1 MSVDKKHIAI
11 GIVAVAAL
19 TGGTVAAYSQSSSPT
34 AAGSDVSAP
43 EVTASAT
50 TPTEKPVPAP
60 EVTVP
65 SEPVDP
71 RAVKLRVSNA
81 SDYDKA
87 TPTLKVEP
95 AAPGLS
101 WHDATGT
108 VVGLAAPA
116 TTYKVT
122 MNYAGEALKPFTF
135 TTADAPRQKAYWNV
149 KDGGK
154 YGIGMPIRVEFKR
167 AVLDRAAVERA
178 SSVTSSPAQSG
189 SWGWLS
195 DRLMVWRPDRYWEQG
210 TQVKV
215 NLAHGGVLLDK
226 EHFGTDRRAEFTIGR
241 SMIMR
246 IQNSTKKMEV
256 IREGSVVKTVPVSM
270 GKATAKHR
278 TRSGVK
284 VISTRQRNYTMTGP
298 PSDPYSIKVDYAMRL
313 TFSGEFVHSAPWSVH
328 AQGYRNVSHGC
339 TNVSPSNAAWL
350 YKNTLVGDV
359 VETQGTGRKV
369 TSLQNGWG
377 ALWNVSPEK
386 WRTYSVLSP
395 DSRYNKKAKAKKTTK
410 A

>member
-1 MSVDKKHIAI
+1 MAVDKKHLALGIA
-11 GIVAVAAL
+11 AVVAL
-19 TGGTVAAYSQSSSPT
+19 TGGTVAAYSKSNSPQ
-34 AAGSDVSAP
+34 ASGSDVSAD
-43 EVTASAT
+43 TATPSAT
-50 TPTEKPVPAP
+50 TPTKKPVPAP
-60 EVTVP
+60 EVEIPT
-65 SEPVDP
+65 EAVDP
-71 RAVKLRVSNA
+71 KSVAIRVTNA
-81 SDYDKA
+81 SEYDKA
-87 TPTLKVEP
+87 TPTLAIEP
-95 AAPGLS
+95 AAPGLKWNDS
-101 WHDATGT
+101 KGM
-108 VVGLAAPA
+108 VVGLAAPS
-116 TTYKVT
+116 TSYKVT
-122 MNYAGEALKPFTF
+122 LNYAGKALKPFTF
-135 TTADAPRQKAYWNV
+135 TTADAPRRKASWNI
-149 KDGGK
+149 KEGGT
-154 YGIGMPIRVEFKR
+154 YGIGMPVRVEFR
-167 AVLDRAAVERA
+167 TAVPDRAAIERA
-178 SSVTSSPAQSG
+178 SSVTSTPAQSG

-210 TQVKV
+210 TKV
-215 NLAHGGVLLDK
+215 NVKLAHGGILLDK
-226 EHFGTDRRAEFTIGR
+226 KHFGTDRSAEFTVGR

-246 IQNSTKKMEV
+246 IDNKTKQMEV
-256 IREGSVVKTVPVSM
+256 IKAGSVVKTVPVSM

-298 PSDPYSIKVDYAMRL
+298 PSDPYSITVAHAMRL

-339 TNVSPSNAAWL
+339 TNVSPGNAAWL

-359 VETQGTGRKV
+359 VETRGTGRKI

-395 DSRYNKKAKAKKTTK
+395 NSRYKKTSQAKKSSK